1 MSGDAN
7 RIMQRTKSQNNGE
20 CAQHSNIQDEM
31 DRLEERL
38 LRGGVEVTK
47 VSSDGNR
54 LRKVKLKMY
63 GDSWL
68 EMTGKK
74 RNPRLRLKGVCCL
87 GEYVERYVD
96 TCHLSSVYRSGLY
109 RCILL
114 LMAAF
119 VVILGIRKC
128 IRVFNLHCS
137 GFCRSHGCFLA
148 RCLLAL
154 LH

>member
-47 VSSDGNR
+47 VSSDGKR

-63 GDSWL
+63 RDEDGDSRL

-74 RNPRLRLKGVCCL
+74 RNPRLRLKDVCC
-87 GEYVERYVD
+87 
-96 TCHLSSVYRSGLY
+96 
-109 RCILL
+109 
-114 LMAAF
+114 
-119 VVILGIRKC
+119 LGIRKC
-128 IRVFNLHCS
+128 IRLFNLHCS
-137 GFCRSHGCFLA
+137 GVCRSHGCFLA

>member
-63 GDSWL
+63 RDEDGDSWL

-74 RNPRLRLKGVCCL
+74 RNPRLRLKDVCCL
-87 GEYVERYVD
+87 GESVERYVD
-96 TCHLSSVYRSGLY
+96 TCHLS
-109 RCILL
+109 
-114 LMAAF
+114 
-119 VVILGIRKC
+119 
-128 IRVFNLHCS
+128 
-137 GFCRSHGCFLA
+137 
-148 RCLLAL
+148 
-154 LH
+154 